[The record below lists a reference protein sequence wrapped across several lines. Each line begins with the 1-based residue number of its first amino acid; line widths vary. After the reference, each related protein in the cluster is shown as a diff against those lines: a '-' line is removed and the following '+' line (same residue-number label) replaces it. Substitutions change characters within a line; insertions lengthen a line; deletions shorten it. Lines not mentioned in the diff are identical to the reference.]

1 MNVRQYLS
9 KTTTMI
15 LLCLMTSCLA
25 YGNGSGDSIATDTVM
40 LGIKADT
47 TDRASGIRQAALK
60 ARHDTTA
67 TPQYLRRV
75 GRIQRGWNAIV
86 PNLSIFQ
93 YAGGIGMLSIGT
105 GWDYG
110 RRDQWETYLMLGYTP
125 RHNTPDEYFTLSL
138 KETYTPWSIPLW
150 RDARLAPLF
159 VSLTVSTLLNG
170 EFWVKNPDRYP
181 SGYYSFSSKI
191 RFHIGLGQ
199 KIRFSNLQN
208 RSHWFKD
215 IAFYYEVSSS
225 DMYIFQKIRNKSIPL
240 GDIIC
245 LAVGI
250 QYTIF

>member
-1 MNVRQYLS
+1 MRQYLF
-9 KTTTMI
+9 KAIMLL
-15 LLCLMTSCLA
+15 LLCNNPACMA
-25 YGNGSGDSIATDTVM
+25 YGNNRTDSIATDTIT
-40 LGIKADT
+40 LETKADT
-47 TDRASGIRQAALK
+47 IRSMRLNSGAAQTTPY
-60 ARHDTTA
+60 DTTA
-67 TPQYLRRV
+67 TRQYLRRV

-93 YAGGIGMLSIGT
+93 YAGGIGMFSIGT

-110 RRDQWETYLMLGYTP
+110 RRNQWETYLMLGYTP
-125 RHNTPDEYFTLSL
+125 RHNTPDEYYTLSL
-138 KETYTPWSIPLW
+138 KETYTPWAIPLW
-150 RDARLAPLF
+150 KNAQVSPLF
-159 VSLTVSTLLNG
+159 VTLTVSTLLNG
-170 EFWVKNPDRYP
+170 EFWVKNPSRYP

-191 RFHIGLGQ
+191 RTHIGLGQ
-199 KIRFSNLQN
+199 KIRFSNLQR

-215 IAFYYEVSSS
+215 VALYYEVSSC

>member
-1 MNVRQYLS
+1 
-9 KTTTMI
+9 MI

-25 YGNGSGDSIATDTVM
+25 YGNGSGDSIALDTVM

-47 TDRASGIRQAALK
+47 TDRASGIRPAAPK

-138 KETYTPWSIPLW
+138 KETYAPWSIM
-150 RDARLAPLF
+150 A
-159 VSLTVSTLLNG
+159 
-170 EFWVKNPDRYP
+170 
-181 SGYYSFSSKI
+181 
-191 RFHIGLGQ
+191 
-199 KIRFSNLQN
+199 
-208 RSHWFKD
+208 
-215 IAFYYEVSSS
+215 
-225 DMYIFQKIRNKSIPL
+225 
-240 GDIIC
+240 
-245 LAVGI
+245 
-250 QYTIF
+250 

>member
-9 KTTTMI
+9 KTTTLS
-15 LLCLMTSCLA
+15 LLCLMTVGMA
-25 YGNGSGDSIATDTVM
+25 YGNGREDSIATGTVM
-40 LGIKADT
+40 LGMKADSIEST
-47 TDRASGIRQAALK
+47 NETMTATMT
-60 ARHDTTA
+60 ARKDTTA

-75 GRIQRGWNAIV
+75 GRIHRRWNAMV

-93 YAGGIGMLSIGT
+93 YAGDIGMLSIGT

-110 RRDQWETYLMLGYTP
+110 RRNQWETYLMLGYTP

-138 KETYTPWSIPLW
+138 KETYTPWTISLW
-150 RDARLAPLF
+150 RDARLTPLF

-170 EFWVKNPDRYP
+170 EFWVKNPSRYP

-199 KIRFSNLQN
+199 KIRFSNLQH

-215 IAFYYEVSSS
+215 VAFYYEVSSS